1 MSRRFWPHLSG
12 SILALLR
19 LQNAQVEGRL
29 SMGWLQRE
37 HTGIRAH
44 GLFGITLRIIQYG
57 QAVLGLNIVRLLRHD
72 GPIGSERFLGLFLTL
87 GQDAQAQQRFDML
100 RLLGN
105 DLLIRLLGL
114 SELVGLLEQK
124 AQA

>member
-1 MSRRFWPHLSG
+1 
-12 SILALLR
+12 
-19 LQNAQVEGRL
+19 
-29 SMGWLQRE
+29 
-37 HTGIRAH
+37 
-44 GLFGITLRIIQYG
+44 
-57 QAVLGLNIVRLLRHD
+57 LLRHD
-72 GPIGSERFLGLFLTL
+72 GSIGGERFLGLLLTL
-87 GQDAQAQQRFDML
+87 GQDAQAEQRFDML